1 MSETPP
7 PPPPPPGPGVPA
19 GAPMGGAPSRTYAN
33 WFLRVLAYIID
44 VIPLAILTGI
54 GWLLGAPETQTV
66 TTGNGFS
73 VTTTSGLGI
82 WYWLFWGLGLLW
94 WVYNKGYLEGT
105 TTQSI
110 GKKALGM
117 HTVGQMDGQP
127 LGFGTAFGRLLLLY
141 VDFFICYV
149 GVLWPIWD
157 KDRQCLLSDKITKA
171 VVYKD

>member
-1 MSETPP
+1 
-7 PPPPPPGPGVPA
+7 
-19 GAPMGGAPSRTYAN
+19 MGGAPSRTYAN

-117 HTVGQMDGQP
+117 HTVGQRDGQP

-141 VDFFICYV
+141 VWRHTATVSPSQSSVSFSSF
-149 GVLWPIWD
+149 
-157 KDRQCLLSDKITKA
+157 Q
-171 VVYKD
+171 

>member
-1 MSETPP
+1 MMSGTPP

-19 GAPMGGAPSRTYAN
+19 AAPMGGAPSSTYAN
-33 WFLRVLAYIID
+33 WHLRVRAYIID

-117 HTVGQMDGQP
+117 HTVGQM
-127 LGFGTAFGRLLLLY
+127 
-141 VDFFICYV
+141 
-149 GVLWPIWD
+149 
-157 KDRQCLLSDKITKA
+157 
-171 VVYKD
+171 